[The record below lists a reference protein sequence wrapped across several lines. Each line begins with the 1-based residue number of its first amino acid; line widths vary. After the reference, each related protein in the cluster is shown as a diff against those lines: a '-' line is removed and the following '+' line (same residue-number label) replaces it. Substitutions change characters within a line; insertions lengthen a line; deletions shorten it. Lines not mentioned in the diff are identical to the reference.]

1 MITDNQLIGTVAT
14 SPGSL
19 GVAALL
25 RETRL
30 KMNRDIAVAAATLRI
45 RQPYL
50 QAIEDGRFNDLPG
63 ATYAVGFVRG
73 YAEYLGLDGT
83 EIVRRFKQ
91 ENRDLASRAEL
102 VFPSTGSGSGIPTGA
117 LVGLAIVGALLA
129 YGVWYWLQ
137 DRHDSQIEA
146 VAPLPERL
154 AALIHRPV
162 GDGSDVVA
170 VQDAPQRAEA
180 PPPSAAPAP
189 IADAPP
195 PPPATE
201 PAPVEQAP
209 PPPEPVRPTENKP
222 AKSPKARAAETA
234 AASSGDNPSQ
244 AQTSSDAPATDAPKP
259 EAPKPNWRPS
269 KRVVLRAED
278 TCWIK
283 IRDANGQMI
292 LSRLLKKGDVF
303 SPPDRPGLEMTVGS
317 AGALTVLVDGKE
329 IPSLGPAGV
338 VKRVGLDPDKLDKS
352 KDSNISVPANNND

>member
-1 MITDNQLIGTVAT
+1 
-14 SPGSL
+14 
-19 GVAALL
+19 
-25 RETRL
+25 
-30 KMNRDIAVAAATLRI
+30 MNRDIAVAAATLRI

-73 YAEYLGLDGT
+73 YAEYLGLDGN

-102 VFPSTGSGSGIPTGA
+102 VFPSTGSGGGIPTGA
-117 LVGLAIVGALLA
+117 LVGLAIIGAVIA

-137 DRHDSQIEA
+137 DRNQSQVEA
-146 VAPLPERL
+146 VPPLPERL
-154 AALIHRPV
+154 AALIHKPV

-170 VQDAPQRAEA
+170 VPDGPRVNESAPASFA
-180 PPPSAAPAP
+180 ANPAPAP
-189 IADAPP
+189 IADAPSAP
-195 PPPATE
+195 VAETPPPAE
-201 PAPVEQAP
+201 PAPQPPAP
-209 PPPEPVRPTENKP
+209 AKLAETKP
-222 AKSPKARAAETA
+222 ADNKAGKLAKARAAETA
-234 AASSGDNPSQ
+234 ASAGDNPSLTQ
-244 AQTSSDAPATDAPKP
+244 NGVDAPAADIPKP
-259 EAPKPNWRPS
+259 ETPKPNWRPS

-283 IRDANGQMI
+283 IRDASGQII

-329 IPSLGPAGV
+329 IPSLGATGS

-352 KDSNISVPANNND
+352 AEPNISVPTNNNE